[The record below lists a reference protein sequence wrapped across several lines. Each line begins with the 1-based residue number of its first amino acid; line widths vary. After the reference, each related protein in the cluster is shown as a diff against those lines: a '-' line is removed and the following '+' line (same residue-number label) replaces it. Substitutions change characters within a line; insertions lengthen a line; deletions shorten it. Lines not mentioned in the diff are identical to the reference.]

1 MLYFSL
7 YLIVKI
13 KLYFSLYL
21 IVKIKLGFL
30 SDKDLMDAGCRDT
43 LLRNDDG
50 VYSRLERRIKTL
62 PLTLEKV

>member
-1 MLYFSL
+1 M
-7 YLIVKI
+7 
-13 KLYFSLYL
+13 LYFSLYL

-30 SDKDLMDAGCRDT
+30 SDKNLTVAGCRDT